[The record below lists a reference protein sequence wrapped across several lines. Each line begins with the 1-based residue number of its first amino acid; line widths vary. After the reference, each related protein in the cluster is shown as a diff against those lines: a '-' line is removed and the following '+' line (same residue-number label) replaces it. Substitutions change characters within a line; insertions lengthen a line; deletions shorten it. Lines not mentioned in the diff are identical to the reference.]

1 MLMTKA
7 MQQMALIE
15 MIKMI
20 VMSES
25 DCPYY
30 LLKFVIFMRCTFLYY
45 WKVKKTKQQ
54 QQKTTKT
61 KRATSL
67 HLGKLSVCPVI
78 ALFFFSF
85 CIWQNKK
92 NGDQLLNC
100 GCVKTL
106 NFW

>member
-20 VMSES
+20 VKSES

-30 LLKFVIFMRCTFLYY
+30 LLKFVIFKRCTFLYY

-67 HLGKLSVCPVI
+67 QLGKLSVCPVI
-78 ALFFFSF
+78 ALFFFF
-85 CIWQNKK
+85 FLHLAK
-92 NGDQLLNC
+92 
-100 GCVKTL
+100 
-106 NFW
+106 

>member
-30 LLKFVIFMRCTFLYY
+30 LLKFVIFKRCTFLYY
-45 WKVKKTKQQ
+45 WKVKKNKAT
-54 QQKTTKT
+54 TTKN
-61 KRATSL
+61 
-67 HLGKLSVCPVI
+67 
-78 ALFFFSF
+78 
-85 CIWQNKK
+85 NK
-92 NGDQLLNC
+92 NEEGNVSAS
-100 GCVKTL
+100 G
-106 NFW
+106 